1 MKKIITPLLACL
13 LIAGCSSA
21 PKTKT
26 ETASCSYTQEG
37 LMTAT
42 YDLTAE
48 NNDITVLSLKMIYDK
63 SMFGDIDFTTITE
76 EEKTQMIDAILTQS
90 GITEDMKGVTTK
102 VEIEDTIIATIEMNL
117 KEADPDTLKNLGFDF
132 SNTDMSFDKV
142 VQDRKFLPW
151 EKLFSSFFFFNVN
164 KKSRTVD

>member
-1 MKKIITPLLACL
+1 MKKIITTLLACL

-26 ETASCSYTQEG
+26 EAASCSYTQEG

-117 KEADPDTLKNLGFDF
+117 KEADSDTLKNLGFDF

-142 VQDRKFLPW
+142 VQDMKDQGFDC
-151 EKLFSSFFFFNVN
+151 K
-164 KKSRTVD
+164 

>member
-142 VQDRKFLPW
+142 VQYMKDQGFDCK
-151 EKLFSSFFFFNVN
+151 
-164 KKSRTVD
+164 

>member
-1 MKKIITPLLACL
+1 MKKIITTLLACL

-26 ETASCSYTQEG
+26 KAASCSYTQEG

-142 VQDRKFLPW
+142 VQDMKDQGFDC
-151 EKLFSSFFFFNVN
+151 K
-164 KKSRTVD
+164 

>member
-1 MKKIITPLLACL
+1 MKKIITTLLACL

-26 ETASCSYTQEG
+26 EAASCSYTQEG

-76 EEKTQMIDAILTQS
+76 EEKTQMIDAILTS
-90 GITEDMKGVTTK
+90 P
-102 VEIEDTIIATIEMNL
+102 A
-117 KEADPDTLKNLGFDF
+117 
-132 SNTDMSFDKV
+132 S
-142 VQDRKFLPW
+142 RK
-151 EKLFSSFFFFNVN
+151 
-164 KKSRTVD
+164 T

>member
-1 MKKIITPLLACL
+1 MKKIITTLLACL

-142 VQDRKFLPW
+142 VQDMKDQGFDC
-151 EKLFSSFFFFNVN
+151 K
-164 KKSRTVD
+164 

>member
-76 EEKTQMIDAILTQS
+76 
-90 GITEDMKGVTTK
+90 DMKGVTTK

-142 VQDRKFLPW
+142 VQDMKDQGFDC
-151 EKLFSSFFFFNVN
+151 K
-164 KKSRTVD
+164 

>member
-1 MKKIITPLLACL
+1 MKKIITTLLACL

-26 ETASCSYTQEG
+26 EAASCSYTQEG

-142 VQDRKFLPW
+142 VQDMKDQGFDC
-151 EKLFSSFFFFNVN
+151 K
-164 KKSRTVD
+164 

>member
-63 SMFGDIDFTTITE
+63 SMFGDIDFTTI
-76 EEKTQMIDAILTQS
+76 DAILTQS

-142 VQDRKFLPW
+142 VQDMKDQGFDC
-151 EKLFSSFFFFNVN
+151 K
-164 KKSRTVD
+164 

>member
-102 VEIEDTIIATIEMNL
+102 VEIERHDHRY
-117 KEADPDTLKNLGFDF
+117 D
-132 SNTDMSFDKV
+132 
-142 VQDRKFLPW
+142 
-151 EKLFSSFFFFNVN
+151 
-164 KKSRTVD
+164 

>member
-1 MKKIITPLLACL
+1 MKKIITTLLACL
-13 LIAGCSSA
+13 LIAGCSNA

-26 ETASCSYTQEG
+26 EAASCSYTQEG

-142 VQDRKFLPW
+142 VQDMKDQGFDC
-151 EKLFSSFFFFNVN
+151 K
-164 KKSRTVD
+164 

>member
-1 MKKIITPLLACL
+1 MEENEKDYYAPSRLLTDRRL
-13 LIAGCSSA
+13 FQRTKNEDRDGFLQLYAGRLNDGYLWSD
-21 PKTKT
+21 
-26 ETASCSYTQEG
+26 G
-37 LMTAT
+37 W
-42 YDLTAE
+42 

-142 VQDRKFLPW
+142 VQDMKDQGFDC
-151 EKLFSSFFFFNVN
+151 K
-164 KKSRTVD
+164 

>member
-1 MKKIITPLLACL
+1 MKKIITTLLACL

-26 ETASCSYTQEG
+26 EAASCSYTQEG

-76 EEKTQMIDAILTQS
+76 EEKTQMIDAILTQY

-142 VQDRKFLPW
+142 VQDMKDQGFDC
-151 EKLFSSFFFFNVN
+151 K
-164 KKSRTVD
+164 

>member
-1 MKKIITPLLACL
+1 MKKIIMPLLACL

-142 VQDRKFLPW
+142 VQDMKDQGFDC
-151 EKLFSSFFFFNVN
+151 K
-164 KKSRTVD
+164 